1 MRKVLYLLTI
11 LVAFGQIANAQT
23 YYPVT
28 HTSGIQSVNGNNV
41 TVSTVNSPLSVSDV
55 CGPNTSP
62 YFIGQ
67 TTASGY
73 SYSFQQPVTHLR
85 LYFAKMHSQDEIIF
99 TINGTHY
106 DVLPSDL
113 TNFSGTCGML
123 NTQTVNA
130 NNNLTMTNAQGVDG
144 GVQVDIQVSPAF
156 VNTLTVYNQP
166 NGTSPDGAAY
176 SLFIAQD
183 SCSQRFEAWVDT
195 PLCRTR
201 DMQLNAYGWPG
212 ATYSWSTNFDT
223 WTSNVQNPVRTN
235 AQLWSGQVFVEA
247 SRGPCTY
254 YDTIDILVDN
264 IPTIP
269 KDPVTGLPAIIQY
282 GPACPGFDDTI
293 EFSASGL
300 GAGGT
305 FNFIHPNSTLYTNV
319 NNFQA
324 VEPVS
329 HADSGTWRVF
339 AESINGCVSD
349 TEEFNFIVYPDVTAN
364 FAVDTGQGCGTDT
377 VFLTN
382 NSFSVDPALTYL
394 WRFDDPNVN
403 PSSTSQDPI
412 HVYTNQGTYTIK
424 LYASTQHCVDSFD
437 REVTINHPLVVDFD
451 IDDDSL
457 CQGDSIML
465 TNNSV
470 LTAGT
475 NARLWLWEFGTG
487 DTSQR
492 QDADTFYTYSNQG
505 IYTVKLV
512 VVDFL
517 GCRDSLEKTVVVDSS
532 GFISFNVSDD
542 SICVGQAIDFSGT
555 YNEQG
560 NTGIQWN
567 MADGVLIDDSTSL
580 RHVYEQAGTYNVVF
594 DATYRICPDVSFT
607 RPMFVGAYPTVDL
620 GSDTAI
626 CLHGEPVWIEEL
638 MNASNP
644 NATFLWNTPTQDAT
658 AGTYL
663 RHPGTYSVTVEIN
676 GCAAS
681 DSVEVKRNCF
691 INIPN
696 AFTPNGD
703 GYNDYFLPRQLLSR
717 NLSDFKM
724 QIFNRWGEVVFETTS
739 LNGRGWDGKVN
750 DEFQPNGVYIYL
762 IDVTFGN
769 NTTERYQ
776 GNVTLLR

>member
-1 MRKVLYLLTI
+1 MRKVLYLLTV

-23 YYPVT
+23 YYPIT
-28 HTSGIQSVNGNNV
+28 HASGWQSVNGINV
-41 TVSTVNSPLSVSDV
+41 NVQPTGSPTTVGDI

-67 TTASGY
+67 NTSSGY
-73 SYSFQQPVTHLR
+73 EYTFSQSVTHVR
-85 LYFAKMHSQDEIIF
+85 LYFAKLNTQDEIIF
-99 TINGTHY
+99 TINNTHY
-106 DVLPSDL
+106 DVQATDL
-113 TNFSGTCGML
+113 SAFAGTCSML
-123 NTQTVNA
+123 NTYTING
-130 NNNLTMTNAQGVDG
+130 NDNLTATSAQGSNA
-144 GVQVDIQVSPAF
+144 GVQVDIELSPGTI
-156 VNTLTVYNQP
+156 NSIDVYNQAS
-166 NGTSPDGAAY
+166 GTSPDGAAY
-176 SLFIAQD
+176 SIFIAND
-183 SCSQRFEAWVDT
+183 SCDQRFDAWADT
-195 PLCRTR
+195 PICRTR
-201 DMQLNAYGWPG
+201 TLQLNSYGWPG
-212 ATYSWSTNFDT
+212 ATYAWSVDSGP
-223 WTSNVQNPVRTN
+223 WTSNQQNPAISPVPLS
-235 AQLWSGQVFVEA
+235 ASGNYTVTVT
-247 SRGPCTY
+247 RGVCTY
-254 YDTIDILVDN
+254 TKTFNVLVDN
-264 IPTIP
+264 IPTIAANGI
-269 KDPVTGLPAIIQY
+269 KQY
-282 GPACPGFDDTI
+282 GPECPGFNDTI
-293 EFSASGL
+293 EVSAGGL

-305 FNFIHPNSTLYTNV
+305 FNWIHPNGTLYTKIGNI
-319 NNFQA
+319 QSI
-324 VEPVS
+324 EPVS
-329 HADSGTWRVF
+329 KADSGIWKVF
-339 AESINGCVSD
+339 VESINGCRSD
-349 TEEFNFIVYPDVTAN
+349 TEDFNFVVNPGVTAN
-364 FAVDTGQGCGTDT
+364 FTVDTGQGCGTDT

-382 NSFSVDPALTYL
+382 TSISDVGLTYT
-394 WRFDDPNVN
+394 WRFDDPNLN
-403 PSSTSQDPI
+403 PSSTSKDPYHI
-412 HVYTNQGTYTIK
+412 YNNQGTYTIK
-424 LYASTQHCVDSFD
+424 LISSTGACTDSID
-437 REVTINHPLVVDFD
+437 KEITINHPLIVDFD

-475 NARLWLWEFGTG
+475 NAQLWLWEFGTG

-492 QDADTFYTYSNQG
+492 QDADTFYTYNNQG

-560 NTGIQWN
+560 NTGIKWT
-567 MADGVLIDDSTSL
+567 MGDGVVIDDSTTL
-580 RHVYEQAGTYNVVF
+580 RHVYEGASTYNVVF
-594 DATYRICPDVSFT
+594 DATYRICPAVSYT
-607 RPMFVGAYPTVDL
+607 QPVFVGAYPTVDL

-676 GCAAS
+676 GCAAA

-724 QIFNRWGEVVFETTS
+724 QVFNRWGEIVFETTS